1 MGNSV
6 WGHQKGHGYLCTDT
20 FFLHNRFIFKV
31 SDKNL
36 GNSERAI
43 ETFVTILHF
52 HWIQWV
58 MQHFL
63 LSILFPCKIRIGLQ
77 DIAVKL
83 NVWCQIIYSR
93 EGNLKKGHGLSKH
106 WFYISRSEFHI
117 QSVWFLPPSI
127 APIFIYY
134 YLIVRTKCYW
144 THSMLR
150 NALLRLMVPW

>member
-1 MGNSV
+1 MGSSKGSWIPLYRYLFFCIIDLFLKVSDKNLGNSV

-93 EGNLKKGHGLSKH
+93 EGNLKGS
-106 WFYISRSEFHI
+106 W
-117 QSVWFLPPSI
+117 
-127 APIFIYY
+127 
-134 YLIVRTKCYW
+134 
-144 THSMLR
+144 
-150 NALLRLMVPW
+150 N